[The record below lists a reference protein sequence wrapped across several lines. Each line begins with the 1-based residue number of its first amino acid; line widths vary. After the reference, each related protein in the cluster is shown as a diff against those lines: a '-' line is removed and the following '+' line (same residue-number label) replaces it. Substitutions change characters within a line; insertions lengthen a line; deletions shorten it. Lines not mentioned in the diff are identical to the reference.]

1 MVDEPGI
8 ELRNISFH
16 IGNFAIA
23 DLSFSVPRGKYHVL
37 TGANGSGKT
46 ILIKLIAG
54 LLAVESGKIS
64 ILGKDITTL
73 PSWRRKIGYVPQ
85 DGVLFPNRDVRRNI
99 LFGLEMCGTDQASA
113 EKSVQEIATMLKVD
127 HLLERDTR
135 GLSGGECQK
144 VSLARALVFEPD
156 VLLLDEP
163 LSAIDEDAREELCSD
178 LRRIQHETGVTT
190 LHIAHNRREI
200 ELLADIAGSMKAG
213 SIQDMSL

>member
-1 MVDEPGI
+1 MVDVPGI

-23 DLSFSVPRGKYHVL
+23 DLSFSIPRGKYYVL
-37 TGANGSGKT
+37 TGANGAGKT

-54 LLAVESGKIS
+54 LLEVESGGIS
-64 ILGKDITTL
+64 IMGRDITSL

-85 DGVLFPNRDVRRNI
+85 DGVLFPNRNVRGNI
-99 LFGLEMCGTDQASA
+99 LFGLEMRGIDKTSA
-113 EKSVQEIATMLKVD
+113 EKSVDRISAMLKVSN
-127 HLLERDTR
+127 LLERGTR

-156 VLLLDEP
+156 ILLLDEP
-163 LSAIDEDAREELCSD
+163 LSAIDEDAREELCRD

-190 LHIAHNRREI
+190 LHIAHNRRET

-213 SIQDMSL
+213 CIQEMPL